1 MANLVEYGDREHSL
15 IITLKKYFTEES
27 FDVAKPAKKKLY
39 DILDKK
45 DFSKRN
51 FDELYSSLTKINT
64 KKKPSRLDE
73 ILIKKVYLAITI
85 GFLLAIA
92 NKSDKKKFGELATSG
107 ALFFYLQDIRLPH
120 FDGFLQEYYV
130 PFFDEKAEKGL
141 RSIVLLII
149 EDLIAKGWLEFF
161 ENCYASF
168 NLNIEKD
175 QLSEELTKYYFTK
188 KDKLSVESDKY
199 IEKLYE

>member
-15 IITLKKYFTEES
+15 IITLKRYFTKEN
-27 FDVAKPAKKKLY
+27 FDVAKPAKKRLY
-39 DILDKK
+39 DILDKE
-45 DFSKRN
+45 DFSKKN

-85 GFLLAIA
+85 GFLLAITK
-92 NKSDKKKFGELATSG
+92 KSDKKKFGELATSG

-120 FDGFLQEYYV
+120 FDEFLQEYYV

-168 NLNIEKD
+168 DLNIEKD

-188 KDKLSVESDKY
+188 KDKLSVESDKS